1 MTDPIQAIGPAAP
14 KGPVLPEAFDQFVG
28 DTFFRQMLKS
38 LRSTTGKPAYFHGG
52 QAEEIFQSQM
62 DELLITDMVKATKD
76 SFSADLFSQQFPNHA
91 MPDNEQPGQQPTT
104 NQSAHTTTAKG
115 HSLDPAKSASPISK
129 FDKDA

>member
-1 MTDPIQAIGPAAP
+1 MTDPIQALSPAPPNGPL
-14 KGPVLPEAFDQFVG
+14 LPEAFDQFVG

-52 QAEEIFQSQM
+52 QAEEIFQSQL

-76 SFSADLFSQQFPNHA
+76 SFSADLFKQQFPQHVTPGEQTPKTPP
-91 MPDNEQPGQQPTT
+91 PDASQPTAA
-104 NQSAHTTTAKG
+104 SHYPTTPT
-115 HSLDPAKSASPISK
+115 SPMSK